1 MDRRLFLRGT
11 AILGCSAAAHTAAGV
26 QRKSLAGLTRL
37 VWAASDPLI

>member
-11 AILGCSAAAHTAAGV
+11 AILGCSAAGV

-37 VWAASDPLI
+37 ALAASDPLI

>member
-11 AILGCSAAAHTAAGV
+11 AILGCSAAGV